1 MSDTLKIGR
10 DTSTTLKIEGGT
22 EIRVNTPQVMYIKIG
37 NKIVYIDDST
47 GQLHIDAWDADNVLE
62 AIPTHFAGKNVYAS
76 EDEL

>member
-10 DTSTTLKIEGGT
+10 DTSTTLKVEGGT

-47 GQLHIDAWDADNVLE
+47 GHLHIDAWAADNVLE